1 MLDLMRK
8 IYLLSTLVLAILS
21 GSKSYAQDFSNKGKE
36 FWLAYCYHVGMV
48 NAGSAPAM
56 TLYITSDVATTY
68 TVEIFGVT
76 TLASGPIAANQVI
89 PVTIPNTYFI
99 NGNGVFNNRTI
110 RVTAAKPVVVY
121 SFITR
126 AQASAASLCLPT
138 NVLGKEYYATSFT
151 QLSNENNSS
160 SYITIIAV
168 EDNTNVEITPTATT
182 TAGWL
187 ANSINT
193 VTLNKG
199 QIYQVLG
206 ITTGNIGVDLSGTK
220 VRTIAST
227 SGGCKKIA
235 VFSGSG
241 KISIGS
247 PSCVGGSADN
257 LYQQLYP
264 VASWGKKFL
273 TVPSSGRPFNHYRV
287 LRSNSLTNVYVNGVL
302 IPSASFTNNY
312 YQFYNNTPNLI
323 TADIPITV
331 AQFFTSQN
339 CPTNQNPYDPDMI
352 VLNPVEQNINKVT
365 LVSSPLT
372 TTGAHQ
378 HHLHVVIKKDVAG
391 GTGQSSFRFDGA
403 PVPLTSWV
411 VHPQDAT
418 YSYLYLSNIAAGN
431 HNLASDSGFNA
442 VAYGYGNAETYGYSA
457 GANVKDLYQQI
468 GVASQYGIEPAP
480 SVCKGSPFRFK
491 VSLPYCADSM
501 RWDISTLPGSPT
513 QPPTQIYT
521 TCTPGPGGPDSTTVV
536 NGKTLY
542 WYSLPTLY
550 TFNTSGAFPV
560 EIEVYAPN
568 SDGCGNLQEIP
579 FDLNIYDP
587 PSADFTFVNSGCAAE
602 PIQFTD
608 NTTTPRPSYI
618 WTWNFND
625 PASGASN
632 TAASQNPSH
641 TFSGPGTY
649 NVTFSTVT
657 TPGCFSAQII
667 KPVIIAPIPTATI
680 TGTNTVCLGDTPP
693 LITFTVSGGTAPY
706 TFTYNINGGVSQTIS
721 TTGTNTSVTIPVPTG
736 AGANGTFRYNL
747 EQVKNTGSTLCVTN
761 YTNTFAEVIVNQTT
775 SLTLSTGSNTQSV
788 CENIAIVNTVYSI
801 SGGGNNATVTGLPP
815 GVTGVYNAGTFTLS
829 GAPTSIGT
837 FNYTVTATGLCLP
850 TSLTGTITVNPDAA
864 ISLSAG
870 SNNQTVC
877 ISTAIATIGYT
888 ISGGGTG
895 ATITGLPAGL
905 TGTYSG
911 GIFTITGSPTVTG
924 TFNYSV
930 TTTGTCLQKVATGS
944 ITVNPDAVLTLSSAA
959 GTTSQAVCINTALTD
974 ISYSISGGGSGAVV
988 TGLPAG
994 VTGTYTGGVFTING
1008 TPSVAGIYN
1017 YSVTTTGICIQR
1029 TLTGTIT
1036 VNPDAAI
1043 SLSAGSNNQTVCIST
1058 AIATIGYTI
1067 SGGGTGATIT
1077 GLPAGLTGTYS
1088 GGIFTITGSPTVTG
1102 TFNYSVTT
1110 TGTCLQKVATG
1121 SITVNPDAVLTLS
1134 SAAGTT
1140 SQAVCIN
1147 TALTDIS
1154 YSISGGGSGAV
1165 VTGLPAGVTGTY
1177 TGGVFTINGTPSV
1190 AGIYN
1195 YSVTTTGICI
1205 QRTLTGTINVTPDA
1219 AIALTSA
1226 IGSNNQE
1233 FCVSS
1238 AISPITY
1245 SVSGGGTNGTV
1256 SGLPT
1261 GIAGVFSGGVFTIS
1275 GTSTVSGTF
1284 NFTVTTMGTCIQ
1296 KTATGTLIINELPTA
1311 DFNLS
1316 VPTCE
1321 TKLLNFTDLSVLNS
1335 GALTNWSW
1343 NFGDAGTSTS
1353 QNPTHTY
1360 TNAGTYTV
1368 SLSVTTNKGCTNI
1381 PVFTRQVTVNPQP
1394 VNGFIS
1400 PEVCLSDTYAQ
1411 FTDTTRISSGS
1422 IASWLWNFG
1431 DPGSGPLNTSV
1442 LQHPQ
1447 HSYTAIGNYTAT
1459 LTTTSNSGCVS
1470 TLSQT
1475 FTVNGDIPVSNFNA
1489 LNPATMCANDSI
1501 SIQDASTVN
1510 FGNVTK
1516 IEIYWD
1522 NIGAPTVFQTDDF
1535 PTPGKIYKHLYPN
1548 FQAPLTKTFSIRY
1561 RAYSGGTCINDR
1573 IKTIVVNAAPK
1584 VQFTNIPNAC
1594 FDTAPFQ
1601 LTQASEIGAVPGV
1614 GVFSGPGVTPAGI
1627 FNPSL
1632 VGPGTYTIKYTF
1644 TSATGGC
1651 VDTLSKSIK
1660 VYDTASAN
1668 FTFSTQACERTAI
1681 AFNSTISTI
1690 PAASGT
1696 ITGWGWDFGDPA
1708 SGTTNISA
1716 LQNPSHL
1723 FSSWGTY
1730 NVRLFV
1736 TTSNGCRSTVKTIPV
1751 FINPIPRP
1759 NFTTPASACLPSANV
1774 TFNNTSSIP
1783 DGTQSS
1789 FSYLWNFGD
1798 PSSGMLNTSTGSS
1811 PSHIYNTVGPFNVNL
1826 QVTSGA
1832 GCIRDTTIVL
1842 NTINPEPTGA
1852 FNIDKNDICV
1862 GQSFLL
1868 SDNSNPANGTTVQ
1881 WNWNMG
1887 DGNVRTTQSFN
1898 YIYGTA
1904 GTFDITLY
1912 ITNSNGCRST
1922 SATRRVTVNPYPTVN
1937 AGPDL
1942 FILEDGSDTL
1952 EPIITAINPT
1962 YLWTPNNYFL
1972 SSNNIKNPVVKGVND
1987 ITYTLTVTGQG
1998 NCVSSD
2004 QVFIKVLKG
2013 PEIPNIFSPNGDGI
2027 HDTWVIKYLD
2037 TYPGGT
2043 VEVFNRYG
2051 QLIFRSVNYSVPWDG
2066 TINGKQVPMGTYY
2079 YIVDPKNGRKLM
2091 SGYVDIIR

>member
-187 ANSINT
+187 ANSINS

-206 ITTGNIGVDLSGTK
+206 ITTGNNGVDLSGTK
-220 VRTIAST
+220 VRTIASA

-273 TVPSSGRPFNHYRV
+273 TAPSSGRPFNHYRV
-287 LRSNSLTNVYVNGVL
+287 MRSNPLTNVYVNGVL

-331 AQFFTSQN
+331 AQYFTSQN

-501 RWDISTLPGSPT
+501 RWDISTLPGSPA

-632 TAASQNPSH
+632 TATSQNPSH

-877 ISTAIATIGYT
+877 IRTAIATIGYT

-905 TGTYSG
+905 S
-911 GIFTITGSPTVTG
+911 
-924 TFNYSV
+924 
-930 TTTGTCLQKVATGS
+930 
-944 ITVNPDAVLTLSSAA
+944 
-959 GTTSQAVCINTALTD
+959 
-974 ISYSISGGGSGAVV
+974 
-988 TGLPAG
+988 
-994 VTGTYTGGVFTING
+994 
-1008 TPSVAGIYN
+1008 
-1017 YSVTTTGICIQR
+1017 
-1029 TLTGTIT
+1029 
-1036 VNPDAAI
+1036 
-1043 SLSAGSNNQTVCIST
+1043 
-1058 AIATIGYTI
+1058 
-1067 SGGGTGATIT
+1067 
-1077 GLPAGLTGTYS
+1077 GTYS

-1219 AIALTSA
+1219 TIAITSA

-1245 SVSGGGTNGTV
+1245 SISGGGTNGTV

-1275 GTSTVSGTF
+1275 GTSTISGTF
-1284 NFTVTTMGTCIQ
+1284 NFTVTTTGTCIQ

-1343 NFGDAGTSTS
+1343 NFGDAGTSTG

-1548 FQAPLTKTFSIRY
+1548 FQAPLTKTFTIRY

-1660 VYDTASAN
+1660 VYDTATAS
-1668 FTFSTQACERTAI
+1668 FTFSAQACERTAI

-1708 SGTTNISA
+1708 SGATNIST

-1723 FSSWGTY
+1723 FSSWGSY

-1798 PSSGMLNTSTGSS
+1798 PLSGMLNTSTGSS

-1826 QVTSGA
+1826 QVISGA

-1887 DGNVRTTQSFN
+1887 DGNVRTTQSFS

-1904 GTFDITLY
+1904 GTFDITMY

>member
-220 VRTIAST
+220 VRTIASA

-1029 TLTGTIT
+1029 TLTGTI
-1036 VNPDAAI
+1036 
-1043 SLSAGSNNQTVCIST
+1043 
-1058 AIATIGYTI
+1058 
-1067 SGGGTGATIT
+1067 
-1077 GLPAGLTGTYS
+1077 
-1088 GGIFTITGSPTVTG
+1088 
-1102 TFNYSVTT
+1102 
-1110 TGTCLQKVATG
+1110 
-1121 SITVNPDAVLTLS
+1121 
-1134 SAAGTT
+1134 
-1140 SQAVCIN
+1140 
-1147 TALTDIS
+1147 
-1154 YSISGGGSGAV
+1154 
-1165 VTGLPAGVTGTY
+1165 
-1177 TGGVFTINGTPSV
+1177 
-1190 AGIYN
+1190 
-1195 YSVTTTGICI
+1195 
-1205 QRTLTGTINVTPDA
+1205 NVTPDA

-1548 FQAPLTKTFSIRY
+1548 FQAPLTKTFTIRY

>member
-8 IYLLSTLVLAILS
+8 IYLLSTLVLAILF
-21 GSKSYAQDFSNKGKE
+21 GNNLNAQDFSNKGKE

-48 NAGSAPAM
+48 NTGSAPAM

-76 TLASGPIAANQVI
+76 TLSSGPIAANQVI

-138 NVLGKEYYATSFT
+138 NVLGKEYYASSFT

-206 ITTGNIGVDLSGTK
+206 ITTGNTGVDLSGTK

-247 PSCVGGSADN
+247 PSCTGGSADN

-264 VASWGKKFL
+264 VASWGRKFL
-273 TVPSSGRPFNHYRV
+273 TAPSSGRPFNHYRV
-287 LRSNSLTNVYVNGVL
+287 MRSNPLTNVYVNGVL
-302 IPSASFTNNY
+302 IPAASFTNNY

-331 AQFFTSQN
+331 AQYFTSQN
-339 CPTNQNPYDPDMI
+339 CPINQNPYDPDMI

-378 HHLHVVIKKDVAG
+378 HHLHVVMKNASTG
-391 GTGQSSFRFDGA
+391 GTSQSSFRFDGA
-403 PVPLTSWV
+403 AVPLSSWV

-418 YSYLYLSNIAAGN
+418 FSYLYLSNIAAGN
-431 HNLASDSGFNA
+431 HNLTSDSGFNA

-468 GVASQYGIEPAP
+468 GVSSQFGIEPAP

-501 RWDISTLPGSPT
+501 RWNISSLPGSPA

-521 TCTPGPGGPDSTTVV
+521 TCTAGPGGPDSTTVV
-536 NGKTLY
+536 NGKILY

-579 FDLNIYDP
+579 FDLNIFDP
-587 PSADFTFVNSGCAAE
+587 PSADFTFLNSGCAAE

-632 TAASQNPSH
+632 TSTSQNPSH

-693 LITFTVSGGTAPY
+693 FITFTVSGGTAPY
-706 TFTYNINGGVSQTIS
+706 TFTYNINGGASQTIS

-736 AGANGTFRYNL
+736 VNGTFRYNL

-761 YTNTFAEVIVNQTT
+761 YTNTSAVVTVNQTT
-775 SLTLSTGSNTQSV
+775 ALTLSSGSNIQSV
-788 CENIAIVNTVYSI
+788 CENVAIGTTVYSI

-815 GVTGVYNAGTFTLS
+815 GVIGVYNAGTFTLS

-850 TSLTGTITVNPDAA
+850 TSLTGTITVNPDA
-864 ISLSAG
+864 IINLTAG
-870 SNNQTVC
+870 SDNQTVC
-877 ISTAIATIGYT
+877 INTAIATIGYT

-895 ATITGLPAGL
+895 ATVTPLPAGL
-905 TGTYSG
+905 SGTYNG
-911 GIFTITGSPTVTG
+911 GIFTITGAPTVTG

-959 GTTSQAVCINTALTD
+959 GTTAQAVCINTALTA
-974 ISYSISGGGSGAVV
+974 ISYAVSGGGTGAAS

-994 VTGTYTGGVFTING
+994 VTGTFN
-1008 TPSVAGIYN
+1008 S
-1017 YSVTTTGICIQR
+1017 
-1029 TLTGTIT
+1029 
-1036 VNPDAAI
+1036 
-1043 SLSAGSNNQTVCIST
+1043 
-1058 AIATIGYTI
+1058 
-1067 SGGGTGATIT
+1067 
-1077 GLPAGLTGTYS
+1077 
-1088 GGIFTITGSPTVTG
+1088 GIFTITGTPSIAG
-1102 TFNYSVTT
+1102 LYNYAVTT
-1110 TGTCLQKVATG
+1110 
-1121 SITVNPDAVLTLS
+1121 S
-1134 SAAGTT
+1134 
-1140 SQAVCIN
+1140 
-1147 TALTDIS
+1147 
-1154 YSISGGGSGAV
+1154 
-1165 VTGLPAGVTGTY
+1165 
-1177 TGGVFTINGTPSV
+1177 
-1190 AGIYN
+1190 
-1195 YSVTTTGICI
+1195 GICV
-1205 QRTLTGTINVTPDA
+1205 QPTLTGTINVTPDA

-1226 IGSNNQE
+1226 AGSNNQE

-1245 SVSGGGTNGTV
+1245 SITGGGTNGSV
-1256 SGLPT
+1256 SGLPAGIT
-1261 GIAGVFSGGVFTIS
+1261 GTYSGGVITIS

-1284 NFTVTTMGTCIQ
+1284 IYTVTTTGTCIQ
-1296 KTATGTLIINELPTA
+1296 KTATGTLIINALPTA
-1311 DFNLS
+1311 DFSLS
-1316 VPTCE
+1316 SPTCE
-1321 TKLLNFTDLSVLNS
+1321 TKLLNYTDLSVPNS
-1335 GALTNWSW
+1335 GVLTNWSW

-1360 TNAGTYTV
+1360 INSGTYTV

-1381 PVFTRQVTVNPQP
+1381 PVFTRQVTINPQP
-1394 VNGFIS
+1394 VTGFIL

-1442 LQHPQ
+1442 LQNPQ
-1447 HSYTAIGNYTAT
+1447 HSYTAVGIYTAT
-1459 LTTTSNSGCVS
+1459 LTTTSNSGCVT
-1470 TLSQT
+1470 TLAQS

-1510 FGNVTK
+1510 FGSVTK

-1522 NIGAPTVFQTDDF
+1522 NIGAPGVFQTDDF
-1535 PTPGKIYKHLYPN
+1535 PTTGKIYRHLYPN
-1548 FQAPLTKTFSIRY
+1548 FQAPLTRTYTIRY
-1561 RAYSGGTCINDR
+1561 RAYSGATCINDR
-1573 IKTIVVNAAPK
+1573 IKTVVVNAAPK
-1584 VQFTNIPNAC
+1584 VQFNNIPNAC
-1594 FDTAPFQ
+1594 FDATPFQ
-1601 LTQASEIGAVPGV
+1601 ITQASEIGAVPGV
-1614 GVFSGPGVTPAGI
+1614 GVFSGPGVTAAGI
-1627 FNPSL
+1627 FNPAL

-1644 TSATGGC
+1644 TSTAGGC
-1651 VDTLSKSIK
+1651 VDTLSRSIT
-1660 VYDTASAN
+1660 VYDTARAN
-1668 FTFSTQACERTAI
+1668 FTFSALACEKTAI
-1681 AFNSTISTI
+1681 AFNSTNSTI
-1690 PAASGT
+1690 PAASGS

-1708 SGTTNISA
+1708 SGAANIST

-1736 TTSNGCRSTVKTIPV
+1736 TTSNGCRSTIRTLPV
-1751 FINPIPRP
+1751 YVNPIPRP
-1759 NFTTPASACLPSANV
+1759 NFTFPASACLPSANV
-1774 TFNNTSSIP
+1774 SFNNISSIP

-1798 PSSGMLNTSTGSS
+1798 PASGMLNTSTGSS
-1811 PSHIYNTVGPFNVNL
+1811 PSHIYNTVGPFNINL
-1826 QVTSGA
+1826 RVTSGA
-1832 GCIRDTTIVL
+1832 GCVHDTTILL
-1842 NTINPEPTGA
+1842 NTIHPEPTGA

-1862 GQSFLL
+1862 GQSFLFT
-1868 SDNSNPANGTTVQ
+1868 DNSNPADGTTVQ

-1887 DGNVRTTQSFN
+1887 DGNVRTTSSFN

-1904 GTFDITLY
+1904 GTFDITMF
-1912 ITNSNGCRST
+1912 ITNSHGCRST
-1922 SATRRVTVNPYPTVN
+1922 SATRRVTVNPYPSVN

-1952 EPIITAINPT
+1952 EPIITATNPT

-1972 SSNNIKNPVVKGVND
+1972 SSNTIKNPVVKGVND

-2027 HDTWVIKYLD
+2027 HDTWIIKYLD

>member
-206 ITTGNIGVDLSGTK
+206 ITTGNNGVDLSGTK
-220 VRTIAST
+220 VRTIASA

-378 HHLHVVIKKDVAG
+378 HHLHVIIKKDVAG

-994 VTGTYTGGVFTING
+994 VTGTYI
-1008 TPSVAGIYN
+1008 
-1017 YSVTTTGICIQR
+1017 
-1029 TLTGTIT
+1029 
-1036 VNPDAAI
+1036 
-1043 SLSAGSNNQTVCIST
+1043 
-1058 AIATIGYTI
+1058 
-1067 SGGGTGATIT
+1067 
-1077 GLPAGLTGTYS
+1077 
-1088 GGIFTITGSPTVTG
+1088 
-1102 TFNYSVTT
+1102 
-1110 TGTCLQKVATG
+1110 
-1121 SITVNPDAVLTLS
+1121 
-1134 SAAGTT
+1134 
-1140 SQAVCIN
+1140 
-1147 TALTDIS
+1147 
-1154 YSISGGGSGAV
+1154 
-1165 VTGLPAGVTGTY
+1165 
-1177 TGGVFTINGTPSV
+1177 GGVFTINGTPSV

-1321 TKLLNFTDLSVLNS
+1321 TKLLNFTDLSVPNS

-1548 FQAPLTKTFSIRY
+1548 FQAPLTKTFTIRY

-1614 GVFSGPGVTPAGI
+1614 GVFIGPGVTPAGI

-2037 TYPGGT
+2037 TNPGGT

>member
-8 IYLLSTLVLAILS
+8 IYLLSTLVLTILS

-206 ITTGNIGVDLSGTK
+206 ITTGNNGVDLSGTK
-220 VRTIAST
+220 VRTIASA

-287 LRSNSLTNVYVNGVL
+287 LRSNPLTNVYVNGVL

-736 AGANGTFRYNL
+736 ANGTFRYNL

-788 CENIAIVNTVYSI
+788 CENIAIANTVYSI

-815 GVTGVYNAGTFTLS
+815 GVTGVYNAGIFTLS

-1029 TLTGTIT
+1029 TLTGTI
-1036 VNPDAAI
+1036 
-1043 SLSAGSNNQTVCIST
+1043 
-1058 AIATIGYTI
+1058 
-1067 SGGGTGATIT
+1067 
-1077 GLPAGLTGTYS
+1077 
-1088 GGIFTITGSPTVTG
+1088 
-1102 TFNYSVTT
+1102 
-1110 TGTCLQKVATG
+1110 
-1121 SITVNPDAVLTLS
+1121 
-1134 SAAGTT
+1134 
-1140 SQAVCIN
+1140 
-1147 TALTDIS
+1147 
-1154 YSISGGGSGAV
+1154 
-1165 VTGLPAGVTGTY
+1165 
-1177 TGGVFTINGTPSV
+1177 
-1190 AGIYN
+1190 
-1195 YSVTTTGICI
+1195 
-1205 QRTLTGTINVTPDA
+1205 NVTPDA
-1219 AIALTSA
+1219 TIALTSA

-1245 SVSGGGTNGTV
+1245 SISGGGTNGTV

-1321 TKLLNFTDLSVLNS
+1321 TKLLNFTDLSVPNS

-1343 NFGDAGTSTS
+1343 NFGDAGTSTG

-1431 DPGSGPLNTSV
+1431 DPGSGPLNSSV

-1475 FTVNGDIPVSNFNA
+1475 FTVNGDIPFSNFNA

-1522 NIGAPTVFQTDDF
+1522 NIGAPAVFQTDDF

-1548 FQAPLTKTFSIRY
+1548 FQAPLTKTFTIRY
-1561 RAYSGGTCINDR
+1561 RAYSGATCINDR

-1594 FDTAPFQ
+1594 FDAAPFQ

-1668 FTFSTQACERTAI
+1668 FTFSAQACERTAI

-1708 SGTTNISA
+1708 SGATNIST

-1904 GTFDITLY
+1904 GTFDITMY

-1972 SSNNIKNPVVKGVND
+1972 SSNTMKNPVIKGVND

-2013 PEIPNIFSPNGDGI
+2013 PEIPTIFSPNGDGI

>member
-220 VRTIAST
+220 VRTIASA

-706 TFTYNINGGVSQTIS
+706 IFTYNINGGVSQTIS

-905 TGTYSG
+905 SGTYSG
-911 GIFTITGSPTVTG
+911 GF
-924 TFNYSV
+924 
-930 TTTGTCLQKVATGS
+930 
-944 ITVNPDAVLTLSSAA
+944 
-959 GTTSQAVCINTALTD
+959 
-974 ISYSISGGGSGAVV
+974 
-988 TGLPAG
+988 
-994 VTGTYTGGVFTING
+994 
-1008 TPSVAGIYN
+1008 
-1017 YSVTTTGICIQR
+1017 
-1029 TLTGTIT
+1029 
-1036 VNPDAAI
+1036 
-1043 SLSAGSNNQTVCIST
+1043 
-1058 AIATIGYTI
+1058 
-1067 SGGGTGATIT
+1067 
-1077 GLPAGLTGTYS
+1077 
-1088 GGIFTITGSPTVTG
+1088 FTITGSPTVTG

-1548 FQAPLTKTFSIRY
+1548 FQAPLTKTFTIRY

-2013 PEIPNIFSPNGDGI
+2013 PEIPTIFSPNGDGI

>member
-1 MLDLMRK
+1 MRK

-924 TFNYSV
+924 IFNYSV

-994 VTGTYTGGVFTING
+994 VTGTYI
-1008 TPSVAGIYN
+1008 
-1017 YSVTTTGICIQR
+1017 
-1029 TLTGTIT
+1029 
-1036 VNPDAAI
+1036 
-1043 SLSAGSNNQTVCIST
+1043 
-1058 AIATIGYTI
+1058 
-1067 SGGGTGATIT
+1067 
-1077 GLPAGLTGTYS
+1077 
-1088 GGIFTITGSPTVTG
+1088 
-1102 TFNYSVTT
+1102 
-1110 TGTCLQKVATG
+1110 
-1121 SITVNPDAVLTLS
+1121 
-1134 SAAGTT
+1134 
-1140 SQAVCIN
+1140 
-1147 TALTDIS
+1147 
-1154 YSISGGGSGAV
+1154 
-1165 VTGLPAGVTGTY
+1165 
-1177 TGGVFTINGTPSV
+1177 GGVFTINGTPSV

-1548 FQAPLTKTFSIRY
+1548 FQAPLTKTFTIRY

-1594 FDTAPFQ
+1594 FDAAPFQ

-2013 PEIPNIFSPNGDGI
+2013 PEIPTIFSPNGDGI